1 MKGKHTVKYTLLRTL
16 KIIGEY
22 TTAILGNGFVLLG
35 NWLLR
40 QYNRIHHW
48 DPINKPKTP
57 YTLPVDTRRAFQNP
71 DPDPYLAN
79 VTRPVTPL
87 RRKDVKQDTDELGI

>member
-1 MKGKHTVKYTLLRTL
+1 VKYTLLRTL
-16 KIIGEY
+16 KF
-22 TTAILGNGFVLLG
+22 TLRILGNTFAIAG
-35 NWLLR
+35 NWLL
-40 QYNRIHHW
+40 NMHNSITVH
-48 DPINKPKTP
+48 KPTKTKTP
-57 YTLPVDTRRAFQNP
+57 YTLPVDTRKAFQNT